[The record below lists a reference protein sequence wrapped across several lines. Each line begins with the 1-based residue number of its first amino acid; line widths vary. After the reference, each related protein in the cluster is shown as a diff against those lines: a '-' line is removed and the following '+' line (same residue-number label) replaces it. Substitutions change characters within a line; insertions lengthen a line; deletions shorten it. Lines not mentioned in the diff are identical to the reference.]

1 VNKRDFL
8 RLLGALGLGALGG
21 ALAGD
26 VVYGLNERRL
36 SESGVVQVALP
47 GYSVM
52 VQTPTGPNGE
62 PRPMV
67 VSADGEVIV
76 DSGGR
81 IVSDLGVY
89 PAEGVNELGGYTKT
103 AGIQEAVAYLLN
115 TGGGRAFIRRGDYYP
130 SQIIHV
136 GVIGRQVQVILEGEG
151 LATRIHLYNNP
162 RGGQDWAFTVGTPGN
177 APSADQAPPPVFR
190 GLTFVNDVNEGGPVG
205 PMVTGGYYAGGGAVG
220 NGAILEDIAVVDP
233 PSLASK
239 PGTPPSP
246 IGWIW
251 FNNSYGIRVRGFT
264 YLGANPKSG
273 GSTVMVS
280 DGVTFTEID
289 ESYFISTARGGAA
302 ISSGTGTIQITNTQ
316 ILGFDVG
323 INYGNTDG
331 RSKLMV
337 TNTIFGTGRGGVE
350 GFGAQLFVNKPIYVD
365 YGFVD
370 ALICCSRLG
379 GVLSLLDSVGRVTI
393 SNSEIRSLTIE
404 ASTVNRPQSDLLLTI
419 EGSRVEDYGNG
430 PLINITAKSASTSIV
445 RVRLLNNELSKQASS
460 GEWSLVNVPNGLPL
474 LEIRGNYVNLL
485 DGFDTVIGL
494 GQDITDGFYEF
505 LDNVVYSAGQPIYVL
520 NGGVSITAPFIVK
533 HNKFLAQA
541 KLAKAPL
548 ASQAGLS
555 LGDNLNLADG

>member
-36 SESGVVQVALP
+36 SESGVAQAALP

-76 DSGGR
+76 DSEGR

-162 RGGQDWAFTVGTPGN
+162 KGSQDWAFTVGTPGN

-190 GLTFVNDVNEGGPVG
+190 GLAFVNDVNEGGPVG

-220 NGAILEDIAVVDP
+220 NGVILEDIAVVDP

-273 GSTVMVS
+273 GSTIIVS
-280 DGVTFTEID
+280 DGITFTEID
-289 ESYFISTARGGAA
+289 ESYFISTARGGIA

-323 INYGNTDG
+323 INYGETDG
-331 RSKLMV
+331 KSKLMV
-337 TNTIFGTGRGGVE
+337 TNTVFGTDRGGVQ
-350 GFGAQLFVNKPIYVD
+350 GFDAQLFVNWPIVVD
-365 YGFVD
+365 HGFID

-379 GVLSLLDSVGRVTI
+379 GVLRLTDAVGRVTI
-393 SNSEIRSLTIE
+393 SNSEVHPLTIE

-419 EGSRVEDYGNG
+419 EGSRVEGHGDG

-460 GEWSLVNVPNGLPL
+460 GEWSLVDVPNGLPL
-474 LEIRGNYVNLL
+474 LEIRGNYVNMLN
-485 DGFDTVIGL
+485 GFDTVIGL

-520 NGGVSITAPFIVK
+520 NGGVSITAPFIVR